1 MFLIACVTL
10 TDYLLVVAQVEIQD
24 SLVELIVRLVED
36 LAVLGT
42 LLFGYFEYLQCFR
55 EELCA
60 IRA

>member
-10 TDYLLVVAQVEIQD
+10 TDYLLVVAQVKIQD

-42 LLFGYFEYLQCFR
+42 LLFGYFEYLQCFG